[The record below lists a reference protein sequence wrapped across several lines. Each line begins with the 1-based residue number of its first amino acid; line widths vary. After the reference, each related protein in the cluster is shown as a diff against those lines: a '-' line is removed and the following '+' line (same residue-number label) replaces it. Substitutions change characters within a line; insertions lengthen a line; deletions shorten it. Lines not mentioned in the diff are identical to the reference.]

1 MGVLSF
7 GGRRKGDGD
16 LAFSMRTREDR
27 FPKRQKSGAASG
39 IQKQQYHISKA
50 LFKGKDISVG
60 PPPWRET
67 HEARPESS
75 PYLNMDLLIEHKK
88 ALLEKCGSSP
98 QTAAEHHENL
108 FAQA

>member
-1 MGVLSF
+1 MGAAERETGISPF
-7 GGRRKGDGD
+7 RCGRG
-16 LAFSMRTREDR
+16 EDR

-75 PYLNMDLLIEHKK
+75 PYLNMDLLIAHTK